1 MPSATSTASED
12 ERVTAALRG
21 LRVLDL
27 TRLLPG
33 GFLSQLFADLGA
45 DVVKVEDTGAGD
57 YIRWA
62 KPGYDGPDDSV
73 RSAAFLWLN
82 RGKRSIRVDLKRD
95 EGRAVLLDLARTA
108 DVLVE
113 SFRPGVLG
121 RLGLGYETLAAA
133 NPRLVVCSISGYGQD
148 SPSSGRSGHD
158 INYLA
163 LSGLTALTGAAA
175 GPPASSAGQFA
186 DIGVALLG
194 AFAVLAALRE
204 RDGSGRGQHVDVSLF
219 DASLVW
225 LGLLIAK
232 QLCDGDAV
240 RRGITERSV
249 CYRLYACAD
258 GHVALAALE
267 PKFWETFCRGV
278 GREDLLP
285 HQWDGEGS
293 GAHRELERLF
303 ASRTRAQWQV
313 FAAENDCC
321 LEPVLELDEALASDL
336 VQGRGLVAGLDQPGI
351 TQAIRHLA
359 APLRLSRTPARAAGP
374 APGLGE
380 HTREVLAELGRST
393 EEIEMLEKI
402 GAVAGPHRT
411 GARGTFLS

>member
-1 MPSATSTASED
+1 MTALS
-12 ERVTAALRG
+12 G

-33 GFLSQLFADLGA
+33 GLFTQLFADLGA

-57 YIRWA
+57 YLRWSEPA
-62 KPGYDGPDDSV
+62 YDGDDDSA
-73 RSAAFLWLN
+73 RAAGFLWLN
-82 RGKRSIRVDLKRD
+82 RGKRSIRLDLKQ
-95 EGRAVLLDLARTA
+95 EAGRAVLLDLVRGA

-113 SFRPGVLG
+113 SFRPGVLD
-121 RLGLGYETLAAA
+121 RLGLGYDALAAA
-133 NPRLVVCSISGYGQD
+133 NPRLVLCSVSGYGQD
-148 SPSSGRSGHD
+148 SPRSGRSGHD

-163 LSGLTALTGAAA
+163 LSGLTALTGAAG
-175 GPPASSAGQFA
+175 GPPAPSAGQFA

-219 DASLVW
+219 DASILW
-225 LGLLIAK
+225 LGLLVAK
-232 QLCDGDAV
+232 QLCDGEPV
-240 RRGITERSV
+240 RRGITERGV

-267 PKFWETFCRGV
+267 PKFWQAFCRGI
-278 GREDLLP
+278 GREDLVAHP
-285 HQWDGEGS
+285 WDPEGS
-293 GAHRELERLF
+293 AAHAALERVF
-303 ASRTRAQWQV
+303 ASRTRAQWEQ
-313 FAAENDCC
+313 FASENDCC

-336 VQGRGLVAGLDQPGI
+336 VQERGLVATLAQPGI
-351 TQAIRHLA
+351 AGAVRHLA
-359 APLRLSRTPARAAGP
+359 APLRLSRTPARASGP

-380 HTREVLAELGRST
+380 HTREVLRSLGRT
-393 EEIEMLEKI
+393 PEEIEMLEKS

-411 GARGTFLS
+411 GARGSFLS